1 MQDMGARIQKYQDTA
16 SKDLQQK
23 SLELQKPIMEKAQA
37 AIQKVARAKGI
48 QYVLDST
55 TGSGVL
61 LADGT
66 DLLVDVKRIRLLIKT
81 FNNK

>member
-1 MQDMGARIQKYQDTA
+1 
-16 SKDLQQK
+16 
-23 SLELQKPIMEKAQA
+23 MEKAQA

-66 DLLVDVKRIRLLIKT
+66 DLLVDVKKELGY
-81 FNNK
+81 